1 MHLRRLRSVYVHGYN
16 QVAGTSTSPGPGGR
30 PRKLFSWGDF
40 SASIRTSRLQL
51 LITAKMVDHGN
62 GSVSVHFRHNATG
75 RGSVSVSL
83 GPPAV
88 PLCLTP
94 HRPLTSQQQ
103 QQERQNHHQQ
113 QQQQQ
118 QCNDNQQWDHNQQNQ
133 QQQQQAESK
142 APRDTEPFRCRV
154 EYEKV
159 DRALKSVPCT
169 QPRRSGTASLSPGP
183 GIGPGQSAGSV
194 PGAGSSCY
202 REQVQSH
209 VSWICSKP
217 ISAFCIYVAFQ
228 GTNYRLAHKVCP
240 DLHMV
245 RTPSG

>member
-1 MHLRRLRSVYVHGYN
+1 MHRRRLRAVHVHGFS
-16 QVAGTSTSPGPGGR
+16 QGAGSSAAPDPGGR

-40 SASIRTSRLQL
+40 SASIRTSRLQV

-83 GPPAV
+83 GPPTV

-94 HRPLTSQQQ
+94 HRPLTSQWRQQQ
-103 QQERQNHHQQ
+103 QQERQNH
-113 QQQQQ
+113 QQQQ
-118 QCNDNQQWDHNQQNQ
+118 QCSDNQQWGHNQQNQ
-133 QQQQQAESK
+133 QQQRAESK
-142 APRDTEPFRCRV
+142 APRDGEPFRCRV

-159 DRALKSVPCT
+159 DRALKSVPCA
-169 QPRRSGTASLSPGP
+169 QPRRSGPASLSPGP
-183 GIGPGQSAGSV
+183 GLGPGHSAGSV
-194 PGAGSSCY
+194 PGPGSSCY

-228 GTNYRLAHKVCP
+228 GANYRLAHKVCP

>member
-1 MHLRRLRSVYVHGYN
+1 
-16 QVAGTSTSPGPGGR
+16 GR

-40 SASIRTSRLQL
+40 SASIRTSRLQV

-83 GPPAV
+83 GPPTV

-94 HRPLTSQQQ
+94 HRPLTT
-103 QQERQNHHQQ
+103 
-113 QQQQQ
+113 
-118 QCNDNQQWDHNQQNQ
+118 
-133 QQQQQAESK
+133 ESK
-142 APRDTEPFRCRV
+142 APRDGEPFRCRV

-159 DRALKSVPCT
+159 DRALKSVPCA
-169 QPRRSGTASLSPGP
+169 QPR
-183 GIGPGQSAGSV
+183 
-194 PGAGSSCY
+194 SSCY

-228 GTNYRLAHKVCP
+228 GANYRLAHKVCP